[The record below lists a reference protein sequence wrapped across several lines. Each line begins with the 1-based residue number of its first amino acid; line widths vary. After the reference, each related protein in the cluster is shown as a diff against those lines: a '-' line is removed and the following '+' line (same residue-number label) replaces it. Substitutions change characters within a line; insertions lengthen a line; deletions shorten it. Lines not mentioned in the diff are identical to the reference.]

1 MIRVSL
7 VLACFALLLTPLSA
21 APLVGRASVIDGD
34 TIDIRGARIRLHGVD
49 APESTQLCQD
59 MSGTTY
65 RCGQKSALALSDK
78 IGTANVSCEEK
89 DTDRYQRTVA
99 VCSMK
104 GEDLNAWLVR
114 EGYAMAYRQ
123 YGTDYISE
131 EERARAAKRGL
142 WAGTF
147 TPPWDWRKG
156 KRDGN
161 SSAVPSPN
169 SASGKAADRSDC
181 KIKGNIN
188 RNGDRIYH
196 LPGSRDYE
204 RTALNPAAGERWFCS
219 EDEATSAGWRSPR
232 R

>member
-34 TIDIRGARIRLHGVD
+34 TIDIRGARIRLHLD
-49 APESTQLCQD
+49 APSTQLCQD

-156 KRDGN
+156 NGTATHLRCLRRTVHRVRLPIGQTARSKGT
-161 SSAVPSPN
+161 SIEMVTGSITFPE
-169 SASGKAADRSDC
+169 AA
-181 KIKGNIN
+181 I
-188 RNGDRIYH
+188 
-196 LPGSRDYE
+196 
-204 RTALNPAAGERWFCS
+204 
-219 EDEATSAGWRSPR
+219 TSAQH
-232 R
+232 